1 LQPDSVYVL
10 RDLIAAASVFQ
21 RVPKQASGHHPP
33 ARLPPPAQRLLR
45 ACTVN
50 KDPLWWVVA
59 QCDQGTNPQST
70 EQCSGSELSA
80 VCLELEIRRAAVE
93 RRLDLSVGDPPGH
106 QQHQHVVIWQLSCAV
121 AAVGDMQVQH
131 PPLRVQ
137 QIQSGGGHGTSHSRI
152 ATALPAPGLRSPLM
166 RDAISEGGGV
176 EKMDS
181 SRTHDAE

>member
-1 LQPDSVYVL
+1 MQ
-10 RDLIAAASVFQ
+10 
-21 RVPKQASGHHPP
+21 
-33 ARLPPPAQRLLR
+33 
-45 ACTVN
+45 
-50 KDPLWWVVA
+50 
-59 QCDQGTNPQST
+59 
-70 EQCSGSELSA
+70 
-80 VCLELEIRRAAVE
+80 

-137 QIQSGGGHGTSHSRI
+137 QIQSGGHGTSHSRI

-176 EKMDS
+176 ERMELSGELQGQLTHARRGMIRWFSHGPLPKCARPVPAKGS
-181 SRTHDAE
+181 SAEAV